1 MRIKNWAKFQHFKNR
16 RPPWIKL
23 HREILDQRDINVIS
37 DRSFRVLINCW
48 LLASEDRELEGI
60 LPTIQDIAFRVRIE
74 EKYIVES
81 LQELTNFID
90 STDVILISER
100 YQVGP
105 PETETE
111 TETENKKTCIRSSA
125 KKYANGAD
133 FERFW
138 IVWPD
143 KRNKKKARDVFIRK
157 KFSITDVDELIADVE
172 LRKRSDKRWLGGFIP
187 HCSTYLNGERWEDE
201 YGR

>member
-111 TETENKKTCIRSSA
+111 TENKKTCIRSSA

>member
-1 MRIKNWAKFQHFKNR
+1 MRMIRVCNFDRWQHYKDR
-16 RPPWIKL
+16 SPPWIKL
-23 HREILDQRDINVIS
+23 HRDILNDYKFSCLQDAS
-37 DRSFRVLINCW
+37 KAHLMLIW
-48 LLASEDRELEGI
+48 LLAAQMDNAIPADSRWVSQRIGVSGDVDLEL
-60 LPTIQDIAFRVRIE
+60 LQ
-74 EKYIVES
+74 S
-81 LQELTNFID
+81 LNFIEIFEDD
-90 STDVILISER
+90 SKVLADC
-100 YQVGP
+100 YQSAMR
-105 PETETE
+105 ETE
-111 TETENKKTCIRSSA
+111 TETENKKTCIKSSG

-138 IVWPD
+138 IAWPD